1 MAIKDRKEREREER
15 RRQILDAAL
24 QVFSRKGYEKTTM
37 DEIAEKA
44 ELSKGVLYYYFHNK
58 EDLFYELII
67 RESEKFYLKAF
78 EKIKDMKDHREV
90 FSTLFNFH
98 ISYFKDKKEILALIF
113 PFGKS
118 SPVFTNEK
126 IRERISHIRKP
137 IADKIIELRGDE
149 GVVMFEL
156 FWSYIIGLSIKMEQ
170 GRDIKREAELFQ
182 KMLKGVL
189 K

>member
-1 MAIKDRKEREREER
+1 MAIKDRKKREREER
-15 RRQILDAAL
+15 KRQIMEAAL
-24 QVFSRKGYEKTTM
+24 QVFSRKGYEKTSM

-58 EDLFYELII
+58 EDLFYEII
-67 RESEKFYLKAF
+67 VRESEKFYLKAY
-78 EKIKDMKDHREV
+78 EKIKDLKDYRDV
-90 FSTLFNFH
+90 FSALFQFH
-98 ISYFKDKKEILALIF
+98 ISYFSDKKEILGLIF
-113 PFGKS
+113 PFGKN

-137 IADKIIELRGDE
+137 FVEKIKELRGDE
-149 GVVMFEL
+149 GMVMFEF
-156 FWSYIIGLSIKMEQ
+156 FWSYIIGLSVKMEQ
-170 GRDIKREAELFQ
+170 GRDIEKEAELFQ